1 MQRLPGA
8 IFQQGNARPHTTKVS
23 KDCLHTL
30 TTLPWPARSPD
41 LSPIKHIWDHLGRR
55 VGHPSSL
62 NELEARYY
70 CTQGY
75 SLISENKPYD
85 GINECLANKTWSGIS
100 HKISC
105 ADTSPPNITCPKSI
119 VTTTDP
125 SKATATVTWEE
136 ANADDNVFVSTV
148 SIRTPPFIRKPPYSF
163 SINVTK
169 VVYEAYDSS
178 NHSSTCSFTVTVLG

>member
-105 ADTSPPNITCPKSI
+105 AGLNNEDNE
-119 VTTTDP
+119 
-125 SKATATVTWEE
+125 TARRRVLRREVE
-136 ANADDNVFVSTV
+136 LQS
-148 SIRTPPFIRKPPYSF
+148 S
-163 SINVTK
+163 
-169 VVYEAYDSS
+169 DSS
-178 NHSSTCSFTVTVLG
+178 SIGSCSRYCDWSSPVAPVEHSTIQQCSIMVSCTITFYIKSSLIHIMDIEITQKYGDDSH